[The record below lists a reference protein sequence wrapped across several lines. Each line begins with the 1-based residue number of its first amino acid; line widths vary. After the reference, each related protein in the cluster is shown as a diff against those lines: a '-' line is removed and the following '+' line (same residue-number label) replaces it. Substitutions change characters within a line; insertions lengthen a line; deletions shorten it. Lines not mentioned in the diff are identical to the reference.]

1 MPGFTLGQN
10 SRGFNATMKTP
21 IFLLGAAVIFW
32 GWHSGMLIFA
42 LAIATVLEAS
52 RWVNWRWNLSAK
64 DFKRIANL
72 CLILVMGL
80 IIYLLA
86 TDASLYFIYNFLQQL
101 PLVFFPIL
109 AAQAYSV
116 KEKVDLRT
124 LFLLFDQTIEAD
136 NPSKFTVDLSYFYLI
151 LCLLSASAVNLTNF
165 ANLAFYGGIFILSAI
180 ALWSVRSQRFAPG
193 FWLSLLLLAGIL
205 GFVGYLGLY
214 QLHVTVEDR
223 LVNWYYNT
231 YERESDAFQK
241 TTNLGTVGEL
251 KGSNAID
258 FRVAIDFQKPER
270 FLLRESTYNKYQ
282 SSTWLAS
289 EANFTPVKAEENG
302 TSWQLSGQPD
312 SDQTITVFSS
322 LSGGQGLLKLPEGT
336 WQINRLPVSQLEK
349 NQYGTIKV
357 TGKDRPIAYQVQFN
371 PNFPNLSED
380 SPPTDNDLHIPP
392 AEKAAIAQILPQL
405 NLQGKSPAEIL
416 PAVDKFFQRNF
427 TYSLALTGQNNSMT
441 PVANFL
447 LKNRSGHCEYFATAT
462 TLLLRSL
469 GIPTR
474 YAVGYSVHEFSQL
487 ENQYI
492 VRSRHAHAWTL
503 VYLDGKWQTFDTTP
517 ANWTSFEDARIS
529 QWAIIGD
536 FWSFLMFKFSR
547 WLQWV
552 MGNPTLKYGL
562 PIFGLLI
569 VIVIRKFSGK
579 KLGLRLAKKARLRD
593 SKPQLVAQ
601 VTEFD
606 FIEQALGDLGYIR
619 HQSESLKNWITRLE
633 NELPDASGLEDL
645 RRIIELYYR
654 DRFDPNGINL
664 PEREQLKSLIK
675 SWLQK
680 YPQAIATQK
689 TLDYQSSS
697 SPKI

>member
-1 MPGFTLGQN
+1 
-10 SRGFNATMKTP
+10 MKTP
-21 IFLLGAAVIFW
+21 IFLLGAAVLFW

-42 LAIATVLEAS
+42 IAIATVLEAS
-52 RWVNWRWNLSAK
+52 RWVNWRWDLSAK
-64 DFKRIANL
+64 YFRRIANL
-72 CLILVMGL
+72 CIILVMVL

-86 TDASLYFIYNFLQQL
+86 KDASASIYFIYNFLQLL

-116 KEKVDLRT
+116 TEKVDLRT
-124 LFLLFDQTIEAD
+124 LFLFFDQTMEAD
-136 NPSKFTVDLSYFYLI
+136 DPSKFTVDLSYFYLI
-151 LCLLSASAVNLTNF
+151 LCLLSASAVNLENF
-165 ANLAFYGGIFILSAI
+165 ANFAFYGGIFILSAI

-193 FWLSLLLLAGIL
+193 VWLSLLLLAGIL

-214 QLHVTVEDR
+214 QLHLTVEDR

-241 TTNLGTVGEL
+241 TTNLGTLGEL

-258 FRVAIDFQKPER
+258 FRVALDFHKPER
-270 FLLRESTYNKYQ
+270 FLLRESTYDKYQ

-312 SDQTITVFSS
+312 SDKTITVFSS

-336 WQINRLPVSQLEK
+336 WQINRLPVSKLEK

-357 TGKDRPIAYQVQFN
+357 TGKDGPIAYQVQFN

-416 PAVDKFFQRNF
+416 PELDKFFQRNF

-462 TLLLRSL
+462 NLLLRSL

-517 ANWTSFEDARIS
+517 ANWTSFEDARMS

-536 FWSFLMFKFSR
+536 FWSFFIFKFSL
-547 WLQWV
+547 WFQWV
-552 MGNPTLKYGL
+552 MGHPTLKYGL

-569 VIVIRKFSGK
+569 VIFMRRFYPK
-579 KLGLRLAKKARLRD
+579 KLALQLAKKSKLRQ
-593 SKPQLVAQ
+593 SKPQLFAQ

-606 FIEQALGDLGYIR
+606 LIEQALADLGYMR
-619 HQSESLKNWITRLE
+619 HPSESLKKWITRLE
-633 NELPDASGLEDL
+633 NELPDSSCLENL
-645 RRIIELYYR
+645 RRIVELYYR

-675 SWLQK
+675 SWLQE
-680 YPQAIATQK
+680 YPQAISTQK
-689 TLDYQSSS
+689 TLDSLGSS